1 MILAL
6 YGAGAM
12 GREFKYI
19 ANESGEWSEIIFI
32 DDHTSTTQL
41 LGCPVFGFHA
51 FRTINRRMFALPSP
65 SANRSSAGRLS
76 SA

>member
-19 ANESGEWSEIIFI
+19 ADESGEWSKIVFI
-32 DDHTSTTQL
+32 DDHSTAGKML
-41 LGCPVFGFHA
+41 NCEICGFHT
-51 FRTINRRMFALPSP
+51 FRKQ
-65 SANRSSAGRLS
+65 
-76 SA
+76 